1 MPKKCHPAEV
11 RLPTE
16 LESTRSEAKNTLAA
30 AMRSEATS
38 SLRWTPSAPATLRRS
53 AQSSPELLSQGP
65 STHGLAEQSRAGA
78 LGGGAGGDGAVAAAL
93 ASSASRCMAR
103 SRSGALVTAAAT
115 VVAILLCYDN
125 NKASDLLGLVV

>member
-1 MPKKCHPAEV
+1 MAQGPCGQKWQQCSPAS
-11 RLPTE
+11 RPS
-16 LESTRSEAKNTLAA
+16 ESVHDAS
-30 AMRSEATS
+30 
-38 SLRWTPSAPATLRRS
+38 PPPATLRRS

-78 LGGGAGGDGAVAAAL
+78 LGGVAGGDGAVAAAL

-115 VVAILLCYDN
+115 VVAILLYYDN